1 MAQART
7 EFAAALNQIA
17 SEKGVEVE
25 VVLDAIRQAALAAY
39 KKDLTLRN
47 EPIPEN
53 FEEFTS
59 KVDPASGEITI
70 FDGDKNVTP
79 AGFIDGLIIGV
90 IPGMVFKENGN
101 VLSFLLGLGYSVWM
115 LSNYSATVGMMV
127 LKIKITKESGG
138 KITYKG
144 ATLRYFA
151 SILSGIALG
160 IGYLWMIWDPKKQTW
175 HDRIAKTVVVNV

>member
-1 MAQART
+1 MKYASFWRR
-7 EFAAALNQIA
+7 FA
-17 SEKGVEVE
+17 
-25 VVLDAIRQAALAAY
+25 
-39 KKDLTLRN
+39 
-47 EPIPEN
+47 
-53 FEEFTS
+53 
-59 KVDPASGEITI
+59 
-70 FDGDKNVTP
+70 

-175 HDRIAKTVVVNV
+175 HDKIAKTVVVKI